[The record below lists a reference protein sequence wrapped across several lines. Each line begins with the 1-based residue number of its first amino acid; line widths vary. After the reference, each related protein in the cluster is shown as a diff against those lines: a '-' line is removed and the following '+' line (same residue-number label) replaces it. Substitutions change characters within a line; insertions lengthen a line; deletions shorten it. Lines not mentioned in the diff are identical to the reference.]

1 MNAARHVGA
10 KTAVLTEESE
20 VNANAIAKQLS
31 IDLSY
36 GALTPAGKQSVI
48 KDMRRKV
55 GTMFYLGSGLRD
67 AAVMENADVSG
78 TLSSGTQEAVRA
90 ADILYM
96 SRELKPAE
104 DSIDLAFVT
113 TRIASENIL
122 LSLLIKAGVIFLGF
136 VGHANLW
143 LAIIAETAVAVIC
156 IFNAIR
162 LLYFGK
168 YRLR

>member
-1 MNAARHVGA
+1 MRVGGKKISWYSRPA
-10 KTAVLTEESE
+10 FRDGKT
-20 VNANAIAKQLS
+20 
-31 IDLSY
+31 
-36 GALTPAGKQSVI
+36 GKW
-48 KDMRRKV
+48 
-55 GTMFYLGSGLRD
+55 
-67 AAVMENADVSG
+67 
-78 TLSSGTQEAVRA
+78 
-90 ADILYM
+90 
-96 SRELKPAE
+96 
-104 DSIDLAFVT
+104 
-113 TRIASENIL
+113 IASENIL